1 MSTEIF
7 LKHSI
12 PADGP
17 DETIG
22 RLSRHFI
29 VRFCQWDETV
39 STVRFDWNGQWYTV
53 PTSNVLGVITKPQRQ
68 KP

>member
-29 VRFCQWDETV
+29 VNSWHKGDGEGGMIHFEWH
-39 STVRFDWNGQWYTV
+39 GQWFSV
-53 PTSNVLGVITKPQRQ
+53 PASNVLGIITRPKP
-68 KP
+68 